1 MSSFEPHF
9 VFKRWVKGRDFY
21 YLFVSNFNTRREERE
36 KGFEE
41 EEDEGN
47 TIFIHEPMKIS
58 TSPGNEC

>member
-1 MSSFEPHF
+1 
-9 VFKRWVKGRDFY
+9 
-21 YLFVSNFNTRREERE
+21 LFQISILEEKKER
-36 KGFEE
+36 KVLKEE

>member
-1 MSSFEPHF
+1 
-9 VFKRWVKGRDFY
+9 VKGRDFY